1 MGRLYALFTSKFEVF
16 YYFVNN
22 TTWHKNGRAFM
33 KKRATIIAGA
43 LIVLV
48 LFSLLGCASGPR
60 GKINIVES
68 PTEAALRQ
76 NWNEYTVYYRRSLA
90 LIFKIKDDSKIELDS
105 SWVEITSAGMMEKT
119 GIIDSTTVREILG
132 ANDRKFGYLVQ
143 RYLDSAYAGI
153 VDEKTIKMSYYYRR
167 TSGR

>member
-1 MGRLYALFTSKFEVF
+1 MSRSSTFL
-16 YYFVNN
+16 
-22 TTWHKNGRAFM
+22 TWF
-33 KKRATIIAGA
+33 

-48 LFSLLGCASGPR
+48 VFSFLGCASVPR
-60 GKINIVES
+60 GKLNRVEN

-76 NWNEYTVYYRRSLA
+76 NWDEFTVYYRRNLA
-90 LIFKIKDDSKIELDS
+90 LIFKIKDDSKIELDG
-105 SWVEITSAGMMEKT
+105 SWIEVTSDGMMKKT
-119 GIIDSTTVREILG
+119 GIMDSTTVREILG

-153 VDEKTIKMSYYYRR
+153 VDENTIKMSYYYRR

>member
-1 MGRLYALFTSKFEVF
+1 
-16 YYFVNN
+16 
-22 TTWHKNGRAFM
+22 M
-33 KKRATIIAGA
+33 KKRATVIAGF
-43 LIVLV
+43 LIVMV
-48 LFSLLGCASGPR
+48 LFSLLGCASVPR
-60 GKINIVES
+60 GKLNIVKS

-90 LIFKIKDDSKIELDS
+90 LIFKIKDDTKIELDS
-105 SWVEITSAGMMEKT
+105 KWIQVTSDGMMEKA

-143 RYLDSAYAGI
+143 RYLDSAFAGI
-153 VDEKTIKMSYYYRR
+153 VDENTIKMSYYYHK

>member
-1 MGRLYALFTSKFEVF
+1 MRKPSIHLTC
-16 YYFVNN
+16 
-22 TTWHKNGRAFM
+22 W
-33 KKRATIIAGA
+33 

-48 LFSLLGCASGPR
+48 LFSFFGCSSVPR
-60 GKINIVES
+60 GKLNRVEN

-76 NWNEYTVYYRRSLA
+76 NWDEFTVYYRRNLA
-90 LIFKIKDDSKIELDS
+90 LIFKIKDDSKIELDG
-105 SWVEITSAGMMEKT
+105 SWIEVTSDGMMKKT
-119 GIIDSTTVREILG
+119 GIMDSTTVREILG

-153 VDEKTIKMSYYYRR
+153 VDENTIKMSYYYRR